1 MKKNGRRGKKKPK
14 MIPWSMLEV
23 FEELDEERED
33 WDKRAEEG
41 VSRESIHCS
50 SRAR

>member
-1 MKKNGRRGKKKPK
+1 MKKNGRSGKKKPRI
-14 MIPWSMLEV
+14 MPWRILDV
-23 FEELDEERED
+23 FEESEEKED